1 MAVWNKLVTA
11 LRGAAHEAGEAVT
24 DSQALR
30 ILDQEIRDADNDLNK
45 SKEALAEIM
54 AKQKL
59 ASGKLQTTRMKIA
72 EYEGYAIKALETN
85 DEALALEV
93 AGKVSLLEAQR
104 DEEEAQS
111 TAYTQSVEELR
122 AAINTAQTNIKRLKQ
137 QADTVKATESVQR
150 AQATV
155 AGRYTGSQSRVQ
167 NALDSLERIKQKQ
180 AERGARLQ
188 SAAELSRENNEDVLD
203 AKLRAAGIT
212 PQAGSAQTVLE
223 RLKAQQQASKS
234 ALSALEKRK
243 KRHRQE
249 CPQSRYRTSR
259 WPRNADLVRPPKAR
273 QRRTTSNR

>member
-1 MAVWNKLVTA
+1 MTVWNKLVTA

-59 ASGKLQTTRMKIA
+59 AAGRLQQTRAKVA
-72 EYEGYAIKALETN
+72 EYEGYAVKALDTS

-93 AGKVSLLEAQR
+93 AGKVAVLETQQGEEQAQL
-104 DEEEAQS
+104 D
-111 TAYTQSVEELR
+111 AYTQSVEQLR
-122 AAINTAQTNIKRLKQ
+122 AAIQTAQANIKRLKQ

-167 NALDSLERIKQKQ
+167 TALDSLERIKQKQ

-188 SAAELSRENNEDVLD
+188 SAAEIAQSSSEDALD
-203 AKLRAAGIT
+203 AKLRAAGIVAS
-212 PQAGSAQTVLE
+212 QASAQSVLE
-223 RLKAQQQASKS
+223 RLKAQRGA
-234 ALSALEKRK
+234 A
-243 KRHRQE
+243 
-249 CPQSRYRTSR
+249 
-259 WPRNADLVRPPKAR
+259 
-273 QRRTTSNR
+273 

>member
-1 MAVWNKLVTA
+1 MNVWSKLLTA
-11 LRGAAHEAGEAVT
+11 LRGGANEMGEAMV

-30 ILDQEIRDADNDLNK
+30 ILDQEIRDADLELRK

-59 ASGKLQTTRMKIA
+59 AASRLQITHQKIG
-72 EYEGYAIKALETN
+72 EYEGYALRALETN

-93 AGKVSLLEAQR
+93 AGKVAVLESQR
-104 DEEEAQS
+104 DEEESQS

-122 AAINTAQTNIKRLKQ
+122 SAINTAQNNIKRLKQ

-167 NALDSLERIKQKQ
+167 NALDSLDRIKQKQ

-188 SAAELSRENNEDVLD
+188 SAAELAREGSEDALE

-212 PQAGSAQTVLE
+212 PQQGSAQTVLE
-223 RLKAQQQASKS
+223 RLKAKQAAGSK
-234 ALSALEKRK
+234 A
-243 KRHRQE
+243 
-249 CPQSRYRTSR
+249 
-259 WPRNADLVRPPKAR
+259 V
-273 QRRTTSNR
+273 

>member
-1 MAVWNKLVTA
+1 MTVWNKLVTA

-59 ASGKLQTTRMKIA
+59 AAAKLQSTHAKLG
-72 EYEGYAIKALETN
+72 EYEGYALKALEAN
-85 DEALALEV
+85 DDALALEV
-93 AGKVSLLEAQR
+93 AGKVAVLETQR
-104 DEEEAQS
+104 NEEESQVA
-111 TAYTQSVEELR
+111 AYTQSVEQLR
-122 AAINTAQTNIKRLKQ
+122 SAIQTAQSNIKRLKQ
-137 QADTVKATESVQR
+137 QADTVMATESVQR

-180 AERGARLQ
+180 AERGARME
-188 SAAELSRENNEDVLD
+188 SAAELARDSTEDALE

-212 PQAGSAQTVLE
+212 PQAGDASTVLA
-223 RLKAQQQASKS
+223 RLKAQRAAGGSKP
-234 ALSALEKRK
+234 L
-243 KRHRQE
+243 
-249 CPQSRYRTSR
+249 
-259 WPRNADLVRPPKAR
+259 
-273 QRRTTSNR
+273 

>member
-11 LRGAAHEAGEAVT
+11 LRGAAHEAGEVVT

-59 ASGKLQTTRMKIA
+59 AAGKLQQTLSKIA
-72 EYEGYAIKALETN
+72 EYEGYAVKALDTS

-93 AGKVSLLEAQR
+93 AGKVAVLEVQR
-104 DEEEAQS
+104 EEEQS
-111 TAYTQSVEELR
+111 QAEAYALSVEQLR
-122 AAINTAQTNIKRLKQ
+122 SAIQAAQTNIKRLKQ
-137 QADTVKATESVQR
+137 QTDTVKATESVQR

-180 AERGARLQ
+180 AERGAILH
-188 SAAELSRENNEDVLD
+188 SAAELARDSSEDALD

-212 PQAGSAQTVLE
+212 PQAGNAQTVLE
-223 RLKAQQQASKS
+223 RLKAQRSSASGSK
-234 ALSALEKRK
+234 
-243 KRHRQE
+243 
-249 CPQSRYRTSR
+249 P
-259 WPRNADLVRPPKAR
+259 V
-273 QRRTTSNR
+273 

>member
-1 MAVWNKLVTA
+1 MAIWNKLVTA

-59 ASGKLQTTRMKIA
+59 AASRLQQTRAKVA
-72 EYEGYAIKALETN
+72 EYEGYAVKALDTC

-93 AGKVSLLEAQR
+93 AGKVAVLETQQGEEQAQL
-104 DEEEAQS
+104 E
-111 TAYTQSVEELR
+111 AYTQSVEQLR
-122 AAINTAQTNIKRLKQ
+122 AAIQTAQANIKRLKQ

-167 NALDSLERIKQKQ
+167 TALDSLERIKQKQ

-234 ALSALEKRK
+234 A
-243 KRHRQE
+243 
-249 CPQSRYRTSR
+249 
-259 WPRNADLVRPPKAR
+259 
-273 QRRTTSNR
+273 

>member
-1 MAVWNKLVTA
+1 MTVWSKLMTA
-11 LRGAAHEAGEAVT
+11 LRGGAHEAGEAIV

-30 ILDQEIRDADNDLNK
+30 ILDQEIRDADADLRK

-59 ASGKLQTTRMKIA
+59 AAGKLQQTLAKVA
-72 EYEGYAIKALETN
+72 EYEGYAVKALETS

-93 AGKVSLLEAQR
+93 AGKVALLEVQR
-104 DEEEAQS
+104 DEEESQLS
-111 TAYTQSVEELR
+111 AYTQSMDQLR
-122 AAINTAQTNIKRLKQ
+122 GAIQTAQTNIKRLKQ

-188 SAAELSRENNEDVLD
+188 SASELAQDSSEDALD

-212 PQAGSAQTVLE
+212 PQAGNAQTVLE
-223 RLKAQQQASKS
+223 RLKAQRS
-234 ALSALEKRK
+234 AVHSGSSEGKPA
-243 KRHRQE
+243 
-249 CPQSRYRTSR
+249 
-259 WPRNADLVRPPKAR
+259 
-273 QRRTTSNR
+273 

>member
-1 MAVWNKLVTA
+1 MSVWNKLVTA

-59 ASGKLQTTRMKIA
+59 AAGKLQATRLKIA
-72 EYEGYAIKALETN
+72 EYEGYAIKALETS

-93 AGKVSLLEAQR
+93 AGKVAVLETQR
-104 DEEEAQS
+104 DEEESQN
-111 TAYTQSVEELR
+111 TAYSQSVEELR
-122 AAINTAQTNIKRLKQ
+122 TAIQTAQSNIKRLKQ

-167 NALDSLERIKQKQ
+167 NALDSLERIKQQQ

-188 SAAELSRENNEDVLD
+188 SAAEISRDGSEDVLD

-212 PQAGSAQTVLE
+212 PQQGSAQTVLE
-223 RLKAQQQASKS
+223 RLKAQQQAKS
-234 ALSALEKRK
+234 A
-243 KRHRQE
+243 
-249 CPQSRYRTSR
+249 
-259 WPRNADLVRPPKAR
+259 
-273 QRRTTSNR
+273 

>member
-1 MAVWNKLVTA
+1 MASWNKLVTA

-54 AKQKL
+54 AKQRL
-59 ASGKLQTTRMKIA
+59 AASRLQQTRAKVA
-72 EYEGYAIKALETN
+72 EYEGYAVKALDTS

-93 AGKVSLLEAQR
+93 AGKVAVLETQQGVEQAQL
-104 DEEEAQS
+104 E
-111 TAYTQSVEELR
+111 AYTQSVEQLR
-122 AAINTAQTNIKRLKQ
+122 AAIQTAQANIKRLKQ

-167 NALDSLERIKQKQ
+167 TALDSLERIKQKQ

-188 SAAELSRENNEDVLD
+188 SAAEIAQSSSEDALD
-203 AKLRAAGIT
+203 AKLRAAGIVAS
-212 PQAGSAQTVLE
+212 QASAQSVLE
-223 RLKAQQQASKS
+223 RLKAQRGA
-234 ALSALEKRK
+234 A
-243 KRHRQE
+243 
-249 CPQSRYRTSR
+249 
-259 WPRNADLVRPPKAR
+259 
-273 QRRTTSNR
+273 

>member
-59 ASGKLQTTRMKIA
+59 AAGKLQTTRLKIA
-72 EYEGYAIKALETN
+72 EYEGYAIKALETS
-85 DEALALEV
+85 DEKLALEV
-93 AGKVSLLEAQR
+93 AGKVAALEAQCT
-104 DEEEAQS
+104 EEESQND
-111 TAYTQSVEELR
+111 AYTQSVEELR

-188 SAAELSRENNEDVLD
+188 SASELSREHSEDVLD

-223 RLKAQQQASKS
+223 RLKAQQASKS
-234 ALSALEKRK
+234 A
-243 KRHRQE
+243 
-249 CPQSRYRTSR
+249 
-259 WPRNADLVRPPKAR
+259 
-273 QRRTTSNR
+273 

>member
-1 MAVWNKLVTA
+1 MTVWNKLVTA

-59 ASGKLQTTRMKIA
+59 ASTQLQNTQAKIS
-72 EYEGYAIKALETN
+72 EYEGYALKALETN
-85 DEALALEV
+85 DEKLALEV
-93 AGKVSLLEAQR
+93 AGKVAVLEAQR
-104 DEEEAQS
+104 DQEETQLA
-111 TAYTQSVEELR
+111 AFTQSVEQLR
-122 AAINTAQTNIKRLKQ
+122 TAIQTAQTNIKRLKQ

-167 NALDSLERIKQKQ
+167 TALDSLERIKQKQ
-180 AERGARLQ
+180 AERGARME
-188 SAAELSRENNEDVLD
+188 SAAELARDSTEDALE

-212 PQAGSAQTVLE
+212 PQAGDANTVLA
-223 RLKAQQQASKS
+223 RLKAQRAAGGSK
-234 ALSALEKRK
+234 
-243 KRHRQE
+243 
-249 CPQSRYRTSR
+249 P
-259 WPRNADLVRPPKAR
+259 V
-273 QRRTTSNR
+273 